1 MGPPGGLHHVPATT
15 STLVVPNSATNSA
28 PLVVGDH
35 RRVLLVRQKK
45 SVTNVCHLFVTNGH
59 VTENILVYCHF
70 GKIKRKQV
78 NCLVT

>member
-45 SVTNVCHLFVTNGH
+45 SVTNICHLFVTNGH
-59 VTENILVYCHF
+59 ARIYKGRIDGDSYYTM
-70 GKIKRKQV
+70 
-78 NCLVT
+78 